1 MTYAAFKNA
10 VMKKISETGYKQASI
25 RIEKLLPLVD
35 NNTPIDDPDLIE
47 LKRISEIVENYEL
60 EHYPIGTPS
69 LREVIELRMF
79 EMKLKQKDLAEIL
92 ETSTSRISE
101 YLNGKRDIT
110 IQIARA
116 LHKNLNIDS
125 DIILQG

>member
-1 MTYAAFKNA
+1 MTYAAFKNV
-10 VMKKISETGYKQASI
+10 VMKKISEAGYKQAS
-25 RIEKLLPLVD
+25 
-35 NNTPIDDPDLIE
+35 T
-47 LKRISEIVENYEL
+47 
-60 EHYPIGTPS
+60 
-69 LREVIELRMF
+69 VIELRMF

>member
-1 MTYAAFKNA
+1 MTNINEKQ
-10 VMKKISETGYKQASI
+10 YKEAEVK
-25 RIEKLLPLVD
+25 IEKLLPLVD

-47 LKRISEIVENYEL
+47 LKRVSEIVENYEL